1 MLITKPRRRP
11 DPSLSSAGPFMLEA
25 TPSSDFRFIR
35 YITDANARVIGE
47 VCYAKGAEQEE
58 NLANA
63 ALFMA
68 SHELREALDKAEAL
82 LVQLQETPQLARDI
96 VRRSYFS
103 LTLDQIRDALKRAQ
117 PKEIR

>member
-1 MLITKPRRRP
+1 MLKTRRLPEPRF
-11 DPSLSSAGPFMLEA
+11 SSAGPFSLEA
-25 TPSSDFRFIR
+25 TPSSDFRSIR

-47 VCYAKGAEQEE
+47 VRYAEGAEQAE

-68 SHELREALDKAEAL
+68 SHDLREALDKAEAL

-103 LTLDQIRDALKRAQ
+103 LTLEQMRAALKRAQ
-117 PKEIR
+117 PKEIK